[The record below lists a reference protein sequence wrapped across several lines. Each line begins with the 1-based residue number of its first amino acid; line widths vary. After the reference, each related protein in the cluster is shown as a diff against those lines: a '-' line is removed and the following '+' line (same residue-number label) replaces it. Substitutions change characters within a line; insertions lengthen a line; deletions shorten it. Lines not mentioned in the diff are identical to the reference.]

1 MEPTES
7 DLKGFRQ
14 IYPVIA
20 NCRMFAKPKSQR
32 MWVWTDDMAALPRCP
47 PPHRRCELS
56 IRDVS
61 GIHLLQD
68 QLMKKEVK
76 CLKLTI
82 GPGPLDLLYPTESL
96 IGEKKFDLHCFS
108 SQLLHRPDTWWLG
121 WSGLPQFGKP
131 DSLAD
136 GEITTHNGPPWV
148 LRLAAILTRMH
159 ACMKMLK

>member
-1 MEPTES
+1 M
-7 DLKGFRQ
+7 
-14 IYPVIA
+14 
-20 NCRMFAKPKSQR
+20 
-32 MWVWTDDMAALPRCP
+32 
-47 PPHRRCELS
+47 
-56 IRDVS
+56 
-61 GIHLLQD
+61 
-68 QLMKKEVK
+68 
-76 CLKLTI
+76 TI